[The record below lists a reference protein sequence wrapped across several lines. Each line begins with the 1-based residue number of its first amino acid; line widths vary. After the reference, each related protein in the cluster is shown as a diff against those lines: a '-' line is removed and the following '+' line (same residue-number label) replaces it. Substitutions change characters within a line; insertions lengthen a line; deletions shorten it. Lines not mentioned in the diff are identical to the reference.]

1 MSVPD
6 RDLTLATA
14 IEAEIADL
22 ADSYG
27 DDPANLA
34 GMIERR
40 LAAAAGALLLHHE
53 ADRFRMVN
61 ECKPGSPTMA
71 DQDQGKSDATKA
83 PVDIADSELESVVGG
98 LKIEGV
104 EGESVDI
111 KKAKQLDIGS

>member
-1 MSVPD
+1 
-6 RDLTLATA
+6 
-14 IEAEIADL
+14 
-22 ADSYG
+22 
-27 DDPANLA
+27 
-34 GMIERR
+34 
-40 LAAAAGALLLHHE
+40 
-53 ADRFRMVN
+53 
-61 ECKPGSPTMA
+61 MA